1 MRERTGG
8 LTREGPQYEITFN
21 YCLLERLI
29 YILCVLLSI
38 LLLPFISGLHIY
50 WNYNNMFLLSE
61 KPLQTVSLQLE
72 PIWHLCLLSSKGQG
86 CQDLAARRAVLEPAA
101 GEANAH
107 HYAGAA
113 EITVFVG
120 KNDL

>member
-1 MRERTGG
+1 MK
-8 LTREGPQYEITFN
+8 
-21 YCLLERLI
+21 
-29 YILCVLLSI
+29 SK
-38 LLLPFISGLHIY
+38 
-50 WNYNNMFLLSE
+50 

-107 HYAGAA
+107 DYAGAA